1 MADLKNPKGSLAQ
14 EVNASDE
21 NTLVWYRSSAT
32 KIWHELTFLPFIG
45 ASRIQTSEWNGIYL
59 LFENCTLT

>member
-1 MADLKNPKGSLAQ
+1 MADLKNPEDSLAQ

-32 KIWHELTFLPFIG
+32 KIWYELTPLALIG
-45 ASRIQTSEWNGIYL
+45 ASRIQTSEWKDIYL
-59 LFENCTLT
+59 LTENFMLT